1 MIAPLANDQSID
13 RSGLGQRHT
22 STILHATVRLP
33 KARRG
38 ETAATKSARNIL
50 FQMSPIP
57 KFYRDPPLAL
67 GLLAPVIFELTPD

>member
-1 MIAPLANDQSID
+1 LITPLANDQSID

-22 STILHATVRLP
+22 STILHATVLLP

-38 ETAATKSARNIL
+38 ETAATRSARNIL

-57 KFYRDPPLAL
+57 KSYRDPPLAL

>member
-50 FQMSPIP
+50 F
-57 KFYRDPPLAL
+57 R
-67 GLLAPVIFELTPD
+67 LAPSRNPIGIRPLLLVCWPLLSLN